1 MPIDMTKKPE
11 IIPGKVALIDGD
23 ILAYYASGSKLA
35 TSKEATVEVLEQLLD
50 DIMYN
55 TRAESSI
62 VIITGDKTKGDRVSI
77 AVTKPYKG
85 NRKGAEPPEFL
96 QDAKDYLSTS
106 VKSENRRG
114 ILTVTGSPAERFS
127 GEADDVL
134 IKLHTA
140 LKNKYK
146 PIICTADKD
155 LLQAPGWHY
164 DLRSTAE
171 LYIPEN
177 EMGTLE
183 LLRKPSY
190 TAIKGTGWLLFWSQ
204 MLTGDTA
211 DNIPGAVRI
220 GAVKA
225 YDLLKDVKTNLEAMD
240 IVLSVYKK
248 GYKEKWHDVFIEQYK
263 LLALDPEGL
272 HKGVPSWMD
281 YSKKM

>member
-11 IIPGKVALIDGD
+11 IISGKVALIDGD

-35 TSKEATVEVLEQLLD
+35 TSKEATVEMLEQLLY

-85 NRKGAEPPEFL
+85 NRKDAEPPEFL

-114 ILTVTGSPAERFS
+114 ILTITGSPAERFS

-140 LKNKYK
+140 LKAKYK

-171 LYIPEN
+171 VYIPEN

-240 IVLSVYKK
+240 IIMTEYKK

-272 HKGVPSWMD
+272 HKGIPSWMD

>member
-11 IIPGKVALIDGD
+11 VIPGKVALIDGD

-35 TSKEATVEVLEQLLD
+35 TSKEATVEVLEQLLY
-50 DIMYN
+50 DIMDN
-55 TRAESSI
+55 TRARLC
-62 VIITGDKTKGDRVSI
+62 VIITGDKTKGGRVSI

-106 VKSENRRG
+106 VKSENRIG
-114 ILTVTGSPAERFS
+114 ILTTTGSPDKKFS

-134 IKLHTA
+134 IKLYTS
-140 LKNKYK
+140 LKDKYK
-146 PIICTADKD
+146 PIICTSDKD

-171 LYIPEN
+171 VYIPEN